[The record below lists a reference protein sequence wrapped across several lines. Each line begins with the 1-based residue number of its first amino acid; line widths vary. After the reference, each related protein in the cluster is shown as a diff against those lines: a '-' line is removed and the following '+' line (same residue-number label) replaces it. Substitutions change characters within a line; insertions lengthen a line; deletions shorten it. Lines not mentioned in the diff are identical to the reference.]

1 MPKPTEDDGYF
12 TTDMYYAAY
21 LKVANVD
28 FRGTMREGKRV
39 FFLFD
44 NSDKDMMK
52 QLRNEFFNRKSR
64 VPALSYAEEIKVMK
78 QLTHEENV

>member
-1 MPKPTEDDGYF
+1 MPKPTDEDGYH

-39 FFLFD
+39 YFLFD
-44 NSDKDMMK
+44 NSDQDMMK

-78 QLTHEENV
+78 QLTHDESS

>member
-1 MPKPTEDDGYF
+1 MPKPTDEDGYH

-21 LKVANVD
+21 LKVANVE

-44 NSDKDMMK
+44 NSDLEGMK
-52 QLRNEFFNRKSR
+52 QLRTEYFNRKSR
-64 VPALSYAEEIKVMK
+64 VAALAYAEEIKVMK
-78 QLTHEENV
+78 QLTHDESS